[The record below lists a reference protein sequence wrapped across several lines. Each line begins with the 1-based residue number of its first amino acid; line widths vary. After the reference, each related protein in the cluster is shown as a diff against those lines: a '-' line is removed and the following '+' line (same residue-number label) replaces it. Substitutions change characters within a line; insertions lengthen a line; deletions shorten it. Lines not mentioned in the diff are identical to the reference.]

1 MKTTLTSNGSRKALA
16 ALAALALGITGLVG
30 CSSPSDELAE
40 RVTEELV
47 EAGGDGNVDVDINDE
62 SMTITDDEGNEMAVG
77 EGASIPNTWPSDVP
91 LFESGSVVM
100 STVQP
105 DVAASAVWETDASV
119 EDAAAAYD
127 AQLTDAG
134 FTLDQDA
141 AVTGAI
147 IRGYS
152 SAAMTLSVSVSD
164 DGGTTTL
171 TVAAAM
177 N

>member
-1 MKTTLTSNGSRKALA
+1 MKTRMTSKGSKKTLA

-30 CSSPSDELAE
+30 CSNPADEVAE
-40 RVTEELV
+40 QLTEELV
-47 EAGGDGNVDVDINDE
+47 EAGGDGNVDVDIDDE

-77 EGASIPNTWPSDVP
+77 EGVSIPDTWPSAVP
-91 LFESGSVVM
+91 LFEGGTVVM

-119 EDAAAAYD
+119 EEAADAYD
-127 AQLTDAG
+127 AQLTSAG
-134 FTLDQDA
+134 FELDQDA
-141 AVTGAI
+141 AVAETI

-152 SAAMTLSVSVSD
+152 SATMTLSVSVSD
-164 DGGTTTL
+164 EGGTTTV